1 MAPLEP
7 WEKVW
12 INLGSKELISELDW
26 HLGAVGCD
34 ECHGGVPTEQDDPAK
49 AHEGLIPDPSG
60 SPHQACKQCH
70 FSITEDVEQSMHV
83 QLWGEKKTLA
93 MRTGSEDF
101 DACPAALK
109 DGFLG
114 ECTSCHATCGDCH
127 ISQPDSV
134 GKGFIKNHL
143 FQAPHQKNQC
153 MACHGS
159 RIAFDFLGDDETGRQ
174 PDVHFLKG
182 KNCMSC
188 HTGDQLHAPR
198 EYGVDRYHLDG
209 AATCE
214 DCHEAEED
222 ANAHHAIHWDDLSCH
237 VCHAQA
243 YNNCTACHVAG
254 AWKDDP
260 IYAEMNPDLQFKI
273 GVNPFEDRR
282 FEFVTVRHAPV
293 SPETFDWWEGVD
305 APLTSFDALP
315 TWKYA
320 TPHSIR
326 RWTPRTEVADG
337 ASCGASC
344 HLGMP
349 GGSPENAQWYL
360 WKDYVDTNWPLEAD
374 ANDGVVVDGLLP
386 DGWSNE

>member
-1 MAPLEP
+1 LEP
-7 WEKVW
+7 WEKVY
-12 INLGSKELISELDW
+12 ISLGSKDFISELDW

-34 ECHGGVPTEQDDPAK
+34 ECHGGEPGEHDDHHK
-49 AHEGLIPDPSG
+49 AHEGMIPDPSRAE
-60 SPHQACKQCH
+60 HQACKQCH
-70 FSITEDVEQSMHV
+70 WSITEDHADSMHV

-93 MRTGSEDF
+93 IRTGSDDF
-101 DACPAALK
+101 ESCPASLK
-109 DGFLG
+109 AGFLG

-134 GKGFIKNHL
+134 GKGFIKNHK
-143 FQAPHQKNQC
+143 FQGPHQKNQC

-159 RIAFDFLGDDETGRQ
+159 RVAFDYLGDDETGRQ

-209 AATCE
+209 ATTCE
-214 DCHEAEED
+214 ECHQDAED
-222 ANAHHAIHWDDLSCH
+222 ANTYHTMHWDDLSCH

-243 YNNCTACHVAG
+243 YNNCTACHVTG

-260 IYAEMNPDLQFKI
+260 IYAEKNPDVQFKI
-273 GVNPFEDRR
+273 GLNPFEDRR
-282 FEFVTVRHAPV
+282 FKFVTLRHAPV
-293 SPETFDWWEGVD
+293 SPESYNWWEGVD
-305 APLTSFDALP
+305 NPLTHFDDME

-326 RWTPRTEVADG
+326 LWTPRTEVAEG
-337 ASCGASC
+337 SSCGASC
-344 HLGMP
+344 HLGTP
-349 GGSPENAQWYL
+349 GGGPENADWYL
-360 WKDYVDTNWPLEAD
+360 WKDYVETNFPLEAD
-374 ANDGVVVDGLLP
+374 ANDGVVVDGMLP
-386 DGWSNE
+386 DDWTNE